1 VHDPPR
7 IDVIISINQSRRR
20 IASLLSRS
28 GQEGPRRRLMES
40 HVRMLERLSERA
52 GADPAI
58 GLLAT
63 LVRLGQTPDDGASTK
78 LRTTIRKLPANRRL
92 PARLKEEVATWIASD
107 GNPYP
112 SGPNSTGES
121 TGRLD
126 PYAHAD
132 AVIRALESRCE
143 ALGVG
148 ASLLPAA
155 AFHVAGIAASRGHEQ
170 READHLDDARYT
182 AACLSAFAKT
192 LVRRDPNEAAF
203 HLVLCA
209 AFVQE
214 SKNAWR
220 IPDHPTIEDGLRK
233 ALGAACTALRLDPR
247 NAEARL
253 DVAILQDKL
262 VALVSERPSSR

>member
-1 VHDPPR
+1 
-7 IDVIISINQSRRR
+7 
-20 IASLLSRS
+20 
-28 GQEGPRRRLMES
+28 MES

-63 LVRLGQTPDDGASTK
+63 LVRLGLTPDDGAGTK
-78 LRTTIRKLPANRRL
+78 LRTAIRKLPANRRL
-92 PARLKEEVATWIASD
+92 PPRLKEEVATWIAID

-112 SGPNSTGES
+112 SGPNSTSES

-132 AVIRALESRCE
+132 AVIRALESKCE
-143 ALGVG
+143 AIGVG
-148 ASLLPAA
+148 PSLLPAA
-155 AFHVAGIAASRGHEQ
+155 AFHVAGIAASRGYEQ
-170 READHLDDARYT
+170 RKAGRLDDARQT

-203 HLVLCA
+203 HLVLSA

-214 SKNAWR
+214 SKNAWQVK
-220 IPDHPTIEDGLRK
+220 DHARIEDGLRK
-233 ALGAACTALRLDPR
+233 ALGEACTALRLDPR
-247 NAEARL
+247 NSDARL
-253 DVAILQDKL
+253 DVATLQDKL
-262 VALVSERPSSR
+262 VGLVSERPSSR

>member
-1 VHDPPR
+1 M
-7 IDVIISINQSRRR
+7 DVILSIHQSRRR
-20 IASLLSRS
+20 IAALLSRS
-28 GQEGPRRRLMES
+28 GLEGPRRRLMES
-40 HVRMLERLSERA
+40 HVRMLERLSKRA
-52 GADPAI
+52 GADPEI
-58 GLLAT
+58 GLLAP
-63 LVRLGQTPDDGASTK
+63 LVRLGLAPDDGATTK
-78 LRTTIRKLPANRRL
+78 LRTAIRKLPANRGL
-92 PARLKEEVATWIASD
+92 PARLKAEVAIWIASD

-132 AVIRALESRCE
+132 AVIRGLESRCE

-148 ASLLPAA
+148 PSLLPAA
-155 AFHVAGIAASRGHEQ
+155 AFHVAGIAARRGHEQ
-170 READHLDDARYT
+170 RNADHLDDARYT

-214 SKNAWR
+214 SKKRLANSGSRYDRRRAAKG
-220 IPDHPTIEDGLRK
+220 IERSLHCVTSRSPKRGSAPRGRHSSGQAGPSRLR
-233 ALGAACTALRLDPR
+233 ATFIAVR
-247 NAEARL
+247 
-253 DVAILQDKL
+253 
-262 VALVSERPSSR
+262 